1 MESHVPKFESMKSVS
16 EEIKLELSKFEDVN
30 SYFIDFA
37 TKMRDDKSFEANA
50 DQITR
55 LTRVSIPEEYSSELR
70 SKSFMI
76 GALFGYNSLKIL
88 ENSNINQEVYNALNS
103 LYADIRMKVKDD
115 VELADSSINESYR
128 EYLITQEFNKRLKNE
143 LCFDAINSDE
153 MDLVYDM
160 ITNMNASDTESYEAM
175 RGYIL
180 VRSSLIWKENND
192 FKLFKDEL
200 RSVEPKK
207 ENLRQ
212 FYEIMAEVEV
222 NTDLAD
228 GKIDCEEDVNNV
240 VEYFEE
246 LCDSYQINKKD
257 IDSEIEDIRDKI
269 EAKTVERLCE
279 QENLNFYKKFTVS
292 GKTIALIDNGE
303 DNEVQFMTLGEDS
316 VIEAYIVDLEVR
328 PIPSQ
333 RSVDK
338 IFRSFEND
346 KQHNM
351 KISINP
357 YGLVAVLD
365 EPVLYHSDG
374 RITVF
379 PQKSTVYIPMNYRD
393 LKLHRFIY
401 DEDPDDDDDDDDEYD
416 NRFDEE

>member
-1 MESHVPKFESMKSVS
+1 MESHVPKFESLTSVS
-16 EEIKLELSKFEDVN
+16 EEIKTELAKFPNAD
-30 SYFIDFA
+30 SYFKHFA
-37 TKMRDDKSFEANA
+37 TIMRDDKDFDKNA

-55 LTRVSIPEEYSSELR
+55 LTRVSIPDERDELR

-76 GALFGYNSLKIL
+76 GALFGYNSLSKL
-88 ENSNINQEVYNALNS
+88 NNPDINNEVYDALS
-103 LYADIRMKVKDD
+103 SFYADVRLTVKTNVDLS
-115 VELADSSINESYR
+115 EISINESYR
-128 EYLITQEFNKRLKNE
+128 EYLITKEFNNRLKDE
-143 LCFDAINSDE
+143 LCFDAINIEE
-153 MDLVYDM
+153 MDQIYDIISKM
-160 ITNMNASDTESYEAM
+160 KADDTERYETM
-175 RGYIL
+175 RGYLL
-180 VRSSLIWKENND
+180 VRSSLIWKEQND
-192 FKLFKDEL
+192 LKLFKDSL
-200 RSVEPKK
+200 REVEDKP
-207 ENLRQ
+207 EDLRP
-212 FYEIMAEVEV
+212 FYEMMSEVEV

-257 IDSEIEDIRDKI
+257 IGSEIEDIRDKI

-279 QENLNFYKKFTVS
+279 QENLIFYKKFTVS

-338 IFRSFEND
+338 IFRAFEND
-346 KQHNM
+346 KHHNM

-393 LKLHRFIY
+393 LKLHRYIY
-401 DEDPDDDDDDDDEYD
+401 DEDPDDDDNDEEYD